1 VDEFL
6 ELKMQ
11 SRKVMAAAILGF
23 AALSASPARASE
35 VTWQGGTSGFWNE
48 GANWRGLFQPTATD
62 VAIFDDSLAAFV
74 TRTAI
79 TLDANKTVRG
89 FEVDGDQPFAGAY
102 SFTRSGSSLLT
113 VTGLTRFGVSPSIVT
128 PATPGTATLNNFL
141 LDANNWQLRGKMTT
155 VVSGTSTIR
164 STGLFEM
171 FDESVLNQNAGSI
184 SLGNNKEHL
193 INSGTINING
203 GTFNI
208 GTNSNLVLLTGSS
221 KLNFAGGYN
230 IRDNSTITAQF
241 GGDVLGNSFIDIGSN
256 SAGFAESG
264 RLTVAGAGAT
274 FNSLSVYSDWG
285 LGAGSSATVNILGS
299 GVASVAGL
307 QVGTDNAQA
316 TVNVLG
322 GTLNVNGFLT
332 AGGGTTARNVQLTLE
347 NAGTVASPIVGRMTV
362 NGEATF
368 DNQADLNFNSG
379 ELTFKENATFNAGS
393 RLDIAGGTLDI
404 TNRSLIINGG
414 TLTRTVASGT
424 AISPGATLIVQAGG
438 TATFSSYFDI
448 GYDNSAALVVRGFGS
463 TLTASGNSGWGFG
476 SAGSATV
483 NIDNGGVVN
492 LNNLG
497 IGNSNGSISVTVAS
511 SGQLKPNTLTVGG
524 GITARTVR
532 LTIDGGRVDVAG
544 VTNYNELADIDL
556 VSGTLRHRGTATIN
570 PLARLDITGG
580 SFDTTGQT
588 FIVNGGIL
596 TRTVTSG
603 AALSS
608 GSTLR
613 VQAGGNATFSSFF
626 DIGSGNTAAL
636 TVTGTGSNFSAGGT
650 TDWGFGA
657 AGNATVNIDNNAI
670 ATLGTLRIGE
680 NDAAASVTVASGGQ
694 LKANRLIV
702 GSGLVNRNVSLSI
715 NGGSVTTL
723 DVNGTSTFNEK
734 AIVNLQGGTLDLKG
748 NATFFTGAIANWSGG
763 SLIVGNGKTL
773 TLEGGVINRTGI
785 TPAALSPGATLAI
798 NTAGRFDSTGN
809 FNVGETGAGTVTVDG
824 TGSLLWSK
832 ADLNLGSSTFG
843 GRGDIDLTNG
853 GDLRVGDR
861 DNDAPSFDVYV
872 SDADPVGNAGGVL
885 TIANG
890 STLDSPLA
898 ASIGTFS
905 GQSGRV
911 VVNGT
916 DSRWTA
922 GGAIVLGFGAGG
934 QGELLVQSGGLVRAP
949 SIFAGSGGSGSASVS
964 AGGRVE
970 TTFQV
975 IVGNGTNSD
984 GTATVTGT
992 NSTLA
997 VGTTLEVGRDGTGTL
1012 NIQSAG
1018 KVTAASAVVG
1028 NNANSIGAVSL
1039 NGTLSA
1045 LDVTG
1050 LLDVGRAGNGTLNV
1064 QSAGRVNA
1072 GSAIVGN
1079 EATSVGAVN
1088 LSGTNSTLAVAGL
1101 LDVGSAGTGT
1111 INIQSAGRVTAASA
1125 IVGNNANS
1133 IGAVNV
1139 NGTDSTFAVTGT
1151 LEVGSAGNGTLNIQA
1166 GGRVTAN
1173 NTLIGGFANS
1183 VGTINVTG
1191 TNARLEVTNPLVVG
1205 DGGAGTVNIN
1215 TGGRARARGLVIN
1228 PSSKIDMGAGGTIE
1242 LTSTTATALTSIRNL
1257 IQTGFNA
1264 GNWQGNG
1271 VTSSAARTDPRL
1283 GIGYGN
1289 ASGLITVRVTLSG
1302 DATLD
1307 NVVNFDDLLKLAAS
1321 YNATGKHWF
1330 DGDFTY
1336 DGVVNFD
1343 DLLKLASN
1351 YNQTF
1356 SGSLSGDWALAQASV
1371 PEPTALAL
1379 ASAIAATSLRRRRR

>member
-1 VDEFL
+1 
-6 ELKMQ
+6 MQ
-11 SRKVMAAAILGF
+11 SRRVIAAAILGL
-23 AALSASPARASE
+23 ASLSASPARALE
-35 VTWQGGTSGFWNE
+35 VTWLGGTSGFWNE
-48 GANWRGLFQPTATD
+48 GANWLGFLQPTAND
-62 VAIFDDSLAAFV
+62 VAFFTDGLGSFV

-113 VTGLTRFGVSPSIVT
+113 VTGLTRFGVSPT
-128 PATPGTATLNNFL
+128 PATAATPGTATLNNFL

-155 VVSGTSTIR
+155 VVSGTSVIR

-171 FDESVLNQNAGSI
+171 FDESVLNQSAGSI
-184 SLGNNKEHL
+184 SLGSNKEHL

-203 GTFNI
+203 GTFSI

-256 SAGFAESG
+256 STGVAEAG

-285 LGAGSSATVNILGS
+285 LGAGSSATVNILGG

-322 GTLNVNGFLT
+322 GTLNVNGFFT
-332 AGGGTTARNVQLTLE
+332 AGGGTTARSVQMTLE
-347 NAGTVASPIVGRMTV
+347 NGGTVASPIVGRMTV

-368 DNQADLNFNSG
+368 DNQADLNLNSG

-393 RLDIAGGTLDI
+393 RLDITGGTLDI

-424 AISPGATLIVQAGG
+424 AISPGAALIVQAGG
-438 TATFSSYFDI
+438 TATFSSFFDI
-448 GYDNSAALVVRGFGS
+448 GYDNTAALTVSGFGS
-463 TLTASGNSGWGFG
+463 TLTAGGNSGWGFG
-476 SAGSATV
+476 SAGGVIV
-483 NIDNGGVVN
+483 NIDNNGVVN

-497 IGNSNGSISVTVAS
+497 IGNNNGSALVTVAS
-511 SGQLKPNTLTVGG
+511 SGQLRPNTLTVGG
-524 GITARTVR
+524 GITARTVS

-544 VTNYNELADIDL
+544 VTDYNELADIDL

-580 SFDTTGQT
+580 SFETTGQT

-613 VQAGGNATFSSFF
+613 IQAGGTATFSSFF
-626 DIGSGNTAAL
+626 DIGAENTAAL

-657 AGNATVNIDNNAI
+657 AGNATVNIENNAI

-694 LKANRLIV
+694 LRANRLIV
-702 GSGLVNRNVSLSI
+702 GSGLVNRNVSLNI

-734 AIVNLQGGTLDLKG
+734 AVVNLQSGTLDLKG
-748 NATFFTGAIANWSGG
+748 NAMFFTGATANWSGG

-809 FNVGETGAGTVTVDG
+809 FSVGETGAGTVTVDG
-824 TGSLLWSK
+824 TDSRFWAKS
-832 ADLNLGSSTFG
+832 DLTLGGTAVGQIGNLTT
-843 GRGDIDLTNG
+843 TNG
-853 GDLRVGDR
+853 GTLLVGDAAIPVAGI
-861 DNDAPSFDVYV
+861 DLIVND
-872 SDADPVGNAGGVL
+872 GGPTGSTGGLV
-885 TIANG
+885 TVANG
-890 STLDSPLA
+890 STLTSSGFA
-898 ASIGTFS
+898 VVGGFS
-905 GQSGRV
+905 GKTGRV
-911 VVNGT
+911 V
-916 DSRWTA
+916 
-922 GGAIVLGFGAGG
+922 
-934 QGELLVQSGGLVRAP
+934 
-949 SIFAGSGGSGSASVS
+949 
-964 AGGRVE
+964 
-970 TTFQV
+970 
-975 IVGNGTNSD
+975 
-984 GTATVTGT
+984 VTGT
-992 NSTLA
+992 NSRWNGATGMAIGGDNGTGELQIASSGKVATTGNAFVGASEGGNGTLLISSA
-997 VGTTLEVGRDGTGTL
+997 GELQTTFQVVLAVPGGTTGVATVNGTNSTLTVGTTLE
-1012 NIQSAG
+1012 
-1018 KVTAASAVVG
+1018 
-1028 NNANSIGAVSL
+1028 
-1039 NGTLSA
+1039 
-1045 LDVTG
+1045 
-1050 LLDVGRAGNGTLNV
+1050 VGRAGNGTLNI

-1072 GSAIVGN
+1072 GSAFVGR
-1079 EATSVGAVN
+1079 ESTGIGAVN
-1088 LSGTNSTLAVAGL
+1088 LSGTNSTLAVTGL

-1133 IGAVNV
+1133 IGAVNI

-1166 GGRVTAN
+1166 GGRVTAT
-1173 NTLIGGFANS
+1173 NTVIGGFANS

-1191 TNARLEVTNPLVVG
+1191 ADARLEVTNPLVVG
-1205 DGGAGTVNIN
+1205 DGGAGTLNIN
-1215 TGGRARARGLVIN
+1215 TGGQVRARGLVIA
-1228 PSSKIDMGAGGTIE
+1228 PSSKIDMGVGGTIE
-1242 LTSTTATALTSIRNL
+1242 LTSATAAALTSTRNL

-1271 VTSSAARTDPRL
+1271 VTSSAARTDTRL
-1283 GIGYGN
+1283 GIGYAN
-1289 ASGLITVRVTLSG
+1289 ANGLITVRLTLAG

-1307 NVVNFDDLLKLAAS
+1307 NTVNFDDLLKLAAS
-1321 YNATGKHWF
+1321 YNTTSKHWF

-1336 DGVVNFD
+1336 DGAVNFD

-1356 SGSLSGDWALAQASV
+1356 SGSLGGDWALARASV
-1371 PEPTALAL
+1371 PEPTAGAAL
-1379 ASAIAATSLRRRRR
+1379 ICAATALLTRRYRRAAR